1 MFSLVP
7 LRISSSPQSL
17 AGGDYFNRLIV
28 TGPLKLRTDIFAP
41 PSPISAVSSEP
52 RPNRP
57 AIGLLRETLLVM
69 LPAMVTTENDALVLS
84 GIAMSIDPLWVS
96 KSKVPLRSSLPAKLM
111 LPVTVSIFV
120 RSNTPPP
127 PSTLIGPLTVENAA
141 SELVPRK
148 VMVPDALFALTH
160 GGEPEM

>member
-1 MFSLVP
+1 MRELWKYHEP
-7 LRISSSPQSL
+7 NREKRRAAGNRRYKSSS
-17 AGGDYFNRLIV
+17 AFR
-28 TGPLKLRTDIFAP
+28 
-41 PSPISAVSSEP
+41 
-52 RPNRP
+52 
-57 AIGLLRETLLVM
+57 
-69 LPAMVTTENDALVLS
+69 
-84 GIAMSIDPLWVS
+84 
-96 KSKVPLRSSLPAKLM
+96 LRSSETTARVVREVKVT

-141 SELVPRK
+141 SELAPRK

>member
-1 MFSLVP
+1 MPIVCSGFN
-7 LRISSSPQSL
+7 R
-17 AGGDYFNRLIV
+17 GGDYFDRRIV

-41 PSPISAVSSEP
+41 PSPMSVVSSEP

-69 LPAMVTTENDALVLS
+69 LPAIVTTENDALVLS

-96 KSKVPLRSSLPAKLM
+96 KSKVPLRSRFPAKLM

-120 RSNTPPP
+120 RSNTPAPP
-127 PSTLIGPLTVENAA
+127 PLPPSILIGPLTVEKPA
-141 SELVPRK
+141 SELAPCI
-148 VMVPDALFALTH
+148 VMAPVALFALTH
-160 GGEPEM
+160 SGDPVM